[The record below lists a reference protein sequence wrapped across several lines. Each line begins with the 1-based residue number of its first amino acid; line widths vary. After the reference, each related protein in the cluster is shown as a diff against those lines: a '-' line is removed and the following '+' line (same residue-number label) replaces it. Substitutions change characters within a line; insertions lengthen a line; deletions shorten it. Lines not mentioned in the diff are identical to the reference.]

1 MFGDDSVNNGN
12 LITLPASLY
21 PVHPGDAVSASVTL
35 TASIWTLSVADATA
49 GWTFSIPIAS
59 PTPAP
64 DASSAEWIVEAPEVC
79 NPNCAITSLADFGTV
94 TFTNASVTSSTGGT
108 GNINSNAGLAVE
120 TIGSTGDII
129 MIPGALDSTG
139 TSFTDTWI
147 ASS

>member
-64 DASSAEWIVEAPEVC
+64 DASSAEWIAEAPEEC
-79 NPNCAITSLADFGTV
+79 GQTCSETALADFGTV
-94 TFTNASVTSSTGGT
+94 TFTNASATSSTSGTESISTDPATGLEAVGNGG
-108 GNINSNAGLAVE
+108 
-120 TIGSTGDII
+120 II
-129 MIPGALDSTG
+129 MMKPSVLTDSG
-139 TSFTDTWI
+139 TSFSVTWY
-147 ASS
+147 AGS